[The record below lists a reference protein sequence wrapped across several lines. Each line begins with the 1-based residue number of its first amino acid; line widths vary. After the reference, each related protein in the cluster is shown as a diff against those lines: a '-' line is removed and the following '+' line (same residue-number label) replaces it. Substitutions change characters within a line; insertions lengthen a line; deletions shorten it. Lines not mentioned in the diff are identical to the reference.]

1 MRAAPLRDKF
11 GGLERHVIHPCP
23 GSSRSSQLP
32 LWVKP
37 GQAGA
42 ARAKR
47 GKREV
52 LLAAPVLWLLPSQTR
67 RTISIVDDVN
77 LLSPQTR
84 TNLPLPL
91 GPLTTSDIGGLE
103 GEAES
108 SCGHPREAMNLF
120 LARRISRRN
129 RTASL
134 VQHAVST
141 HLGHKRR
148 WLLARCI
155 SRKVSLVF
163 LSSPPWVRFPG
174 IVSRVNERRT
184 GCFMPT
190 RLSGGR
196 VTTPEGCP
204 ENPQRERLEQVGRH
218 PHQTCRLAL
227 RTKDPEGPGSN

>member
-1 MRAAPLRDKF
+1 
-11 GGLERHVIHPCP
+11 
-23 GSSRSSQLP
+23 
-32 LWVKP
+32 
-37 GQAGA
+37 
-42 ARAKR
+42 
-47 GKREV
+47 V
-52 LLAAPVLWLLPSQTR
+52 LLAAPVLWLLPSHAAGRVALSQLQTMSTFSVHR
-67 RTISIVDDVN
+67 PAPAC
-77 LLSPQTR
+77 LC
-84 TNLPLPL
+84 PL
-91 GPLTTSDIGGLE
+91 GPLTASDIGGLE

-148 WLLARCI
+148 WLLVRCI

-163 LSSPPWVRFPG
+163 LSSPPGVRFPG
-174 IVSRVNERRT
+174 IVPRVNDHRT

-218 PHQTCRLAL
+218 PQRTCRLAL
-227 RTKDPEGPGSN
+227 RTKDPGGPGSNCGSAARDGRSRSRPCRREGSGWVQDPCRLGPWAPVPG